1 LSLFV
6 CFFFVEAEF
15 VDEAPLT
22 ADDVDEASLLVVLEV
37 TNLDA
42 RIPPEDILS
51 LPSLS
56 RLVVVVC

>member
-1 LSLFV
+1 MSLFSR
-6 CFFFVEAEF
+6 CFLAAVF
-15 VDEAPLT
+15 VDDAPLT
-22 ADDVDEASLLVVLEV
+22 ADDVDEAELLVLEV

-42 RIPPEDILS
+42 RIPPVDILS